1 MTPTSTKDIPRWTPL
16 ARLVDADAFQL
27 VISSV
32 IVLNAIVLGMETY
45 PTLQDSMG
53 STLVLL
59 NDIFYI
65 VFLIELILRILSY
78 GRKPWNFLRSGWN
91 VFDLIVIGGA
101 LIPYLRAEAQILRL
115 LRLARV
121 IRLMRFLPDARVLVS
136 TMGKAIPSVF
146 SMLVFTVLILFVYGI
161 IGWSMYG
168 TQLPA
173 QWGNIGQAMLTLF
186 VLLTLENFPTYLEQ
200 AQPYNSLTPLFF
212 LSFVIIAVFVVINL
226 VIGIVIG
233 SMEKAREE
241 EVAAHQERAREA
253 RAKEAG
259 DDDDV
264 ERLILLDQLTAVRE
278 QLDAIEVGLKA
289 LGPTRTGRKS

>member
-45 PTLQDSMG
+45 PALQDSMG

-264 ERLILLDQLTAVRE
+264 ERLLLLDQLTAVRE

>member
-1 MTPTSTKDIPRWTPL
+1 MATANTTDIPRWAPL

-27 VISSV
+27 VISGV

-45 PTLQDSMG
+45 PALLESMG

-78 GRKPWNFLRSGWN
+78 GRRPWNFLRSGWN

-161 IGWSMYG
+161 VGWSMYG
-168 TQLPA
+168 TALPE

-241 EVAAHQERAREA
+241 EAVANRNL
-253 RAKEAG
+253 AG
-259 DDDDV
+259 SGEQA
-264 ERLILLDQLTAVRE
+264 ERLVLLSQLAAVRE
-278 QLDAIEVGLKA
+278 QLEAIESGLQA
-289 LGPTRTGRKS
+289 LSDHANAPKRSRKT

>member
-45 PTLQDSMG
+45 PALQDSMG